1 MAVIETL
8 DNVKDRI
15 AKKYEGIEGTIGT
28 DAPYRVLNEN
38 FWGKAVIEDYT
49 KIYKRF
55 YPEQFDLIDE
65 EYANE
70 LAIALA
76 NADYFITSDSR
87 AVCLSKKYE
96 AICPFDTLLYELAA
110 NSIVYGCITIPFI
123 FERLISY
130 LSHLDFDID
139 SVRKLIEDLEGEEV
153 DKIRTEIFSTIND
166 DYMEKMSP
174 VYNDVYANAHDKE
187 EYLYYNEKD

>member
-1 MAVIETL
+1 MAVINTL
-8 DNVKDRI
+8 NTVKDRI
-15 AKKYEGIEGTIGT
+15 TNRYHGIEGTIGT
-28 DAPYRVLNEN
+28 DAPYSVLKDN
-38 FWGKAVIEDYT
+38 FWGKAVIDDYT
-49 KIYKRF
+49 KIYKEN
-55 YPEQFDLIDE
+55 YPDQFDIIDDD
-65 EYANE
+65 YANE

-87 AVCLSKKYE
+87 ADGLSKKYE
-96 AICPFDTLLYELAA
+96 AIIPLDNLLYELAA
-110 NSIVYGCITIPFI
+110 NGIVYGDITIPFN

-130 LSHLDFDID
+130 LSHLDFDSD
-139 SVRKLIEDLEGEEV
+139 SIRKLIEDLEDEEA

-174 VYNDVYANAHDKE
+174 VYNDVYTNAHDKE